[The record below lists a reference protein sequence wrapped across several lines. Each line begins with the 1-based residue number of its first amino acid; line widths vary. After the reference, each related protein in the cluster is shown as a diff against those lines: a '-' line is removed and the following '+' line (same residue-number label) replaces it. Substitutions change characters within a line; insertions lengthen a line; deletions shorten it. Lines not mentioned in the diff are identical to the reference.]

1 MIISPQDA
9 IQLPLHDARIFRVDV
24 TLTEDGYLKA
34 LVEVEVNPEESLEPF
49 RKFGIKSSKVTLVF
63 QDCWQVASNLLGFA
77 TGREVISTFDIIDP
91 SELKQKLRS
100 FNVGSATMV
109 HFRIQ
114 ASTGSQLDFVAE
126 TFSCYEL
133 K

>member
-1 MIISPQDA
+1 
-9 IQLPLHDARIFRVDV
+9 
-24 TLTEDGYLKA
+24 
-34 LVEVEVNPEESLEPF
+34 
-49 RKFGIKSSKVTLVF
+49 
-63 QDCWQVASNLLGFA
+63 LGFA